1 MSALL
6 NTLMVSSGDT
16 MFHSPDFLSFV
27 HAHEAYLKANC
38 VKTPLDPGPV
48 HKFEYNFM
56 SLMIEL
62 GYPIE
67 NLLIF
72 MVVNDLDCPTQMTVA
87 FKEIMVPDPGV
98 VNNLKNLYRQTPGRI

>member
-1 MSALL
+1 MTAAL
-6 NTLMVSSGDT
+6 NSLMVASGDT

-38 VKTPLDPGPV
+38 VPAALDPGVV
-48 HKFEYNFM
+48 HKFEYNFA

-72 MVVNDLDCPTQMTVA
+72 MVVNNFDCPTQMTMD
-87 FKEIMVPDPGV
+87 FKQIMVPDPGV
-98 VNNLKNLYRQTPGRI
+98 VDNLKNLYRLTPGRI